1 MSRSRRGSILQ
12 PLPPSGR
19 QSKLNRT
26 ALAGREPNRASLP
39 LRADPAAGALIGT
52 VVLFGLLALPGSLI
66 LVLIVGVVIGI
77 ARSLRTRRKPKVDK
91 EFAARFREL
100 ENCILDAPP
109 QRLGART
116 SQKGESEGAQDIAA
130 RAPKEQEGN

>member
-1 MSRSRRGSILQ
+1 M
-12 PLPPSGR
+12 PSSGG
-19 QSKLNRT
+19 QSNHDRT
-26 ALAGREPNRASLP
+26 TLAGGKQNQASVP
-39 LRADPAAGALIGT
+39 INADPAAVAIIGT
-52 VVLFGLLALPGSLI
+52 VVLFGLLMLPGSLI
-66 LVLIVGVVIGI
+66 LVLPVGLAIGI
-77 ARSLRTRRKPKVDK
+77 ARSLRSRRKPKVDK

>member
-1 MSRSRRGSILQ
+1 MSSSRRGSILQ

-19 QSKLNRT
+19 QSKVNRT

-100 ENCILDAPP
+100 ENSILDA
-109 QRLGART
+109 RT
-116 SQKGESEGAQDIAA
+116 SESRRQNLAKGRIRRSPRHRREGAQ
-130 RAPKEQEGN
+130 RAGR